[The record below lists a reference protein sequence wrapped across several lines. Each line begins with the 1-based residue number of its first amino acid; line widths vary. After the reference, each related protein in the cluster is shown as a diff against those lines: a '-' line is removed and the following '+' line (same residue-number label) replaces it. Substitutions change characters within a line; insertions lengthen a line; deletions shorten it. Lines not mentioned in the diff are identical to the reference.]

1 MKKLISLLTMIV
13 MLLSMTGCDDK
24 EKKPEMDPESAGEFA
39 VDYMKEKYDV
49 AFDLIDFIVPMGKDY
64 AEIRGYID
72 NNEEVEYIVYACGD
86 DVDKDDDGYAD
97 SYTIIGDNYM
107 CTILEP
113 LIKND
118 MDKLLA
124 DNGFA
129 NIELISLVYNVRERY
144 LKANCTG
151 GVSDIFPVCNEK
163 NFVLENMIMA
173 YDLSYFY
180 DISIPENEYYDG
192 FEEDIEYILNQRI
205 GSLISND
212 TIFVDIYV
220 YSVEDF
226 SIKKEEY
233 VNINES
239 SKYFQPVKKIDIML
253 K

>member
-1 MKKLISLLTMIV
+1 
-13 MLLSMTGCDDK
+13 
-24 EKKPEMDPESAGEFA
+24 
-39 VDYMKEKYDV
+39 
-49 AFDLIDFIVPMGKDY
+49 
-64 AEIRGYID
+64 
-72 NNEEVEYIVYACGD
+72 
-86 DVDKDDDGYAD
+86 
-97 SYTIIGDNYM
+97 
-107 CTILEP
+107 
-113 LIKND
+113 
-118 MDKLLA
+118 
-124 DNGFA
+124 
-129 NIELISLVYNVRERY
+129 
-144 LKANCTG
+144 
-151 GVSDIFPVCNEK
+151 
-163 NFVLENMIMA
+163 MIMA